1 MAPTEI
7 FEPSSTSKRIISWLE
22 PFGVR
27 VVWLSGKQKAK
38 EKREALAAIEDG
50 AELVVGTHAI
60 IQPDVKFKALGLA
73 IVDEQHRFGVDQR
86 LAIRAQQNGMMPHL
100 LMLSAT
106 PIPRTLAMSYLADID
121 VSVIDE
127 LPPGRQE
134 ISTKLVSMSR
144 KGDLVE
150 WIGKSLSAGLQAY
163 WVCPLIEESEKVTLP
178 QPLRHVRNQTNSPSV
193 QD

>member
-1 MAPTEI
+1 M
-7 FEPSSTSKRIISWLE
+7 
-22 PFGVR
+22 
-27 VVWLSGKQKAK
+27 
-38 EKREALAAIEDG
+38 AAIEDG

-150 WIGKSLSAGLQAY
+150 WIGKSLAAGLQAY
-163 WVCPLIEESEKVTLP
+163 WVCPLIEESEKVDLTAATETCEEIKQIL
-178 QPLRHVRNQTNSPSV
+178 LSSRLSFCTAR
-193 QD
+193 

>member
-1 MAPTEI
+1 
-7 FEPSSTSKRIISWLE
+7 
-22 PFGVR
+22 
-27 VVWLSGKQKAK
+27 
-38 EKREALAAIEDG
+38 
-50 AELVVGTHAI
+50 
-60 IQPDVKFKALGLA
+60 
-73 IVDEQHRFGVDQR
+73 
-86 LAIRAQQNGMMPHL
+86 
-100 LMLSAT
+100 MLSAT

-163 WVCPLIEESEKVTLP
+163 WVCPLIEESEKVDLTAATETCN
-178 QPLRHVRNQTNSPSV
+178 RSVRNIDTHFNHSCRH
-193 QD
+193 